1 MIDLHTHTLLSDG
14 ALVPTELIR
23 RAYAKGYKA
32 IAITDHVD
40 DSNIDFVVPR
50 TVKVCKKLSGI
61 WDIKMIP
68 GCELTHVPPERFSEL
83 IEEAKRLGAKL
94 ILIHGETLAEPV
106 VAGTNRK
113 ALESDIAIL
122 THPGLISLEDAKLA
136 RDNGIYLE
144 ITARSIHASTN
155 SHVVEMARKAGASL
169 VLNTDAHEAKDLVTD
184 DEAREVARAAGL
196 GDGEIAVVFEN
207 SKKIVEK
214 VTEFTP
220 GTGRT

>member
-23 RAYAKGYKA
+23 RAHAKGYKA

-136 RDNGIYLE
+136 RENGIYLE
-144 ITARSIHASTN
+144 ITTRSIHASTN

-169 VLNTDAHEAKDLVTD
+169 VLNTDAHEGEDLITK
-184 DEAREVARAAGL
+184 DEARNIASSAGL
-196 GDGEIAVVFEN
+196 DEAGIEILFEN
-207 SKKIVEK
+207 SARIVEK
-214 VTEFTP
+214 VLTI
-220 GTGRT
+220 